1 MAFTYDL
8 PIASDL
14 HRVRL
19 LLPDT
24 RTPGHVLEDEE
35 IDALLEME
43 GEEPKLAAARGL
55 ELIASDRAMVQ
66 GYTKI
71 LDITVDGV
79 KVAAEL
85 RARAA
90 QLRAEVEAGNTELAF
105 DFADMPHGIF
115 AEREYAW
122 NEALSG

>member
-1 MAFTYDL
+1 MTHTYAL
-8 PIASDL
+8 PIASDT

-35 IDALLEME
+35 IEALLEME
-43 GEEPKLAAARGL
+43 GDDPKLATARGL

-66 GYTKI
+66 GYTRI
-71 LDITVDGV
+71 LDIQVDGT

-85 RARAA
+85 RARAKA
-90 QLRAEVEAGNTELAF
+90 LREEVAAGNTELAF
-105 DFADMPHGIF
+105 DLAEFPHGIF

-122 NEALSG
+122 NEALRG